1 MRPPL
6 QNNLAMKLKGSIQ
19 LLSYRLIFESVRIPP
34 VVSLFSDSTAPQPGQ
49 YRDCACPAQQ
59 SLLKPSEK

>member
-1 MRPPL
+1 MKPPL
-6 QNNLAMKLKGSIQ
+6 QNILAMKLQGSIQ
-19 LLSYRLIFESVRIPP
+19 LSSYRLISESVRTPP
-34 VVSLFSDSTAPQPGQ
+34 VLLLFSDSTAPPPGQ